1 MKSTNTVWDNE
12 KALEK
17 FAQQFQLASEDVETV
32 KQLEAEQKSKLQ
44 NHGGRWFFKP
54 LKFLS

>member
-1 MKSTNTVWDNE
+1 MKSTNNVWNNE

-17 FAQQFQLASEDVETV
+17 FALQFQLASEDVETV

-44 NHGGRWFFKP
+44 NYGGRWFFKP
-54 LKFLS
+54 LKLLS